1 MCDVNLAAVVMVPSR
16 CDAADWL
23 VVLRRRRRRQVN
35 NQVLENFLAKLEL
48 GYSKFANPYHNLLHG
63 ADVAQTTNVICAQ
76 TGLVVTRIHF
86 ILFYV
91 YFGTTVD
98 KRNFAIELK

>member
-1 MCDVNLAAVVMVPSR
+1 VSLAAVVMVPSR

-23 VVLRRRRRRQVN
+23 IVLRRRQVN

-48 GYSKFANPYHNLLHG
+48 GYSKFANPYHNLLHA

-76 TGLVVTRIHF
+76 TGLVVTRIYF

-91 YFGTTVD
+91 YFGTTAD
-98 KRNFAIELK
+98 KRNFAIEPK